1 MTDSPG
7 STSLRTQK
15 RLCPLHVIARSE
27 ATGQSVTPAAVHG
40 RKQRLR
46 QIRKAS
52 RICPNSSQLAKFPC
66 GENGLPHLGD
76 TSCAS
81 FAPAFPEEN
90 PGLKSLRC
98 IAFSGPHRCA
108 PVPILHWFAMTCRR
122 KGACAGARTFGAQ
135 GAQNAGTC
143 QREHGRFSAVHRQ
156 CPGILRTRSKFL
168 HVIARS
174 EATWQSVTPAAVHGR
189 KQRLRRIRKASR
201 ICPNSSQLAKFPC
214 GENGLP
220 RQCAHWLAM
229 TCRRQWRV
237 CGCKDLPHC
246 HCEERSGGT
255 IRTLCGRA

>member
-1 MTDSPG
+1 MVTDSPG

-15 RLCPLHVIARSE
+15 RLCPLHVIARS
-27 ATGQSVTPAAVHG
+27 AAAGQSVTPAAVHG

-52 RICPNSSQLAKFPC
+52 QICPNSSQLAKFPC

-108 PVPILHWFAMTCRR
+108 PVPILHW
-122 KGACAGARTFGAQ
+122 
-135 GAQNAGTC
+135 
-143 QREHGRFSAVHRQ
+143 
-156 CPGILRTRSKFL
+156 
-168 HVIARS
+168 
-174 EATWQSVTPAAVHGR
+174 
-189 KQRLRRIRKASR
+189 
-201 ICPNSSQLAKFPC
+201 
-214 GENGLP
+214 
-220 RQCAHWLAM
+220 LAM